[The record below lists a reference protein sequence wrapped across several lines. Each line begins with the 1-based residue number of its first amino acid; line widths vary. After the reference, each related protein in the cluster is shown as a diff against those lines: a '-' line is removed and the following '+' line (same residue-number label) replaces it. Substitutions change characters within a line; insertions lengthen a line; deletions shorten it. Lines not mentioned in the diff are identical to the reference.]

1 MAQGRHCRN
10 ADPEC
15 TVAQAVQM
23 RDIKLGL
30 GLQCT
35 LLCRVAQ
42 VLADHMKVPV
52 VRSDMILEGG
62 SVHTDGEGCAP

>member
-1 MAQGRHCRN
+1 MRH
-10 ADPEC
+10 
-15 TVAQAVQM
+15 
-23 RDIKLGL
+23 IKLGL

-62 SVHTDGEGCAP
+62 SVHTDGEGCVL